1 MEVNR
6 SKRRV
11 ERVRA
16 LKRFQGLPRRA
27 PHDEPAMEAR
37 LSELIP
43 GHWIVGVTADGFFQ
57 GGEYSSGLRP
67 VCLIEGVPGRRTQ
80 GGRSDQQTGARARA
94 VSEAAGEPIDTIRLI
109 GAIYL
114 DQGLSARDVDYSAT
128 QAHRVGAC

>member
-57 GGEYSSGLRP
+57 GGGYSAGLRP
-67 VCLIEGVPGRRTQ
+67 VCMIEGGPDRRPQ
-80 GGRSDQQTGARARA
+80 GGRRGQQTFAPGEARGM
-94 VSEAAGEPIDTIRLI
+94 SS
-109 GAIYL
+109 
-114 DQGLSARDVDYSAT
+114 GLW
-128 QAHRVGAC
+128 